1 MVRIS
6 EEEARRLGLASK
18 LPKQP
23 KKRKYNNQPCE
34 FNGLKFDSIKERD
47 YYILLLD
54 KQKKG
59 EIYELGR
66 QEKILIQPSFKTP
79 DGKTVKEIY
88 YVADFYYKTI
98 ETADGITRV
107 KIHYVDVNGGNAT
120 KTAVYKLKK
129 KLLAYRGYFIEEV

>member
-6 EEEARRLGLASK
+6 EEEARRLGLASE

-47 YYILLLD
+47 YYIILLD
-54 KQKKG
+54 KQKNG
-59 EIYELGR
+59 EIYELER
-66 QEKILIQPSFKTP
+66 QKKIIIQPSFKTP
-79 DGKTVKEIY
+79 DGKTVKEVY
-88 YVADFYYKTI
+88 YLADFYYKTI

-107 KIHYVDVNGGNAT
+107 KIHYVDVKGGNAT

>member
-6 EEEARRLGLASK
+6 EEEARRLGLASE

-47 YYILLLD
+47 YYIILLD
-54 KQKKG
+54 KQKNG
-59 EIYELGR
+59 EIYELER
-66 QEKILIQPSFKTP
+66 QKKLLIQPSFKTP
-79 DGKTVKEIY
+79 DGETVKEIY
-88 YVADFYYKTI
+88 YVADFYYKAI
-98 ETADGITRV
+98 ETANGITGI
-107 KIHYVDVNGGNAT
+107 KIHYVDVKGGNAT